1 MIRIAICDDERQ
13 DLDAVA
19 AAVEDYA
26 LERKADISY
35 EVFTNYL
42 DLEPRIGE
50 FDIFFIDY
58 AMPQMDGMTFARII
72 RSTYNGSKTLIFVT
86 RNDWIVY
93 DAFTVQAH
101 RFLRKP
107 LSKEKLF
114 EALDAFFQNGQS
126 AAKTLIVRSRQTIS
140 VVNISDILFVEAFG
154 KKTLICTEK
163 EQIVCRR
170 TIASLESELHL
181 HGFFRVHRSYLVN
194 MRKIRRIDQKELE
207 LSDGRRI
214 AVSSRKYHAF
224 SREYLLTQS

>member
-1 MIRIAICDDERQ
+1 MIRLAICDDEKQ
-13 DLDAVA
+13 DLDALA
-19 AAVEDYA
+19 SAVEDYA
-26 LERKADISY
+26 LERKTDISY
-35 EVFTNYL
+35 ETFTNYL

-72 RSTYNGSKTLIFVT
+72 RSAYNGSKTLIFVT
-86 RNDWIVY
+86 KNDWIVY

-114 EALDAFFQNGQS
+114 EALDAFFQNGQ
-126 AAKTLIVRSRQTIS
+126 AAKALIVRSRQSIS

-170 TIASLESELHL
+170 TIASLESELRP

-194 MRKIRRIDQKELE
+194 MKKVWHINQRELE
-207 LSDGRRI
+207 LTDGRRI

-224 SREYLLTQS
+224 SREYLRSQG